1 MLLSINDYSITAKT
15 TREEAYSLACDFAKT
30 IGQDLK
36 PKRKT
41 VSKDKHSVMLIK
53 LGHKGKKFL
62 SERAAVLAAVA
73 CFSEATNIA
82 GLESTNAFLSLHRA
96 TLSVLNWD
104 CVTHKAP
111 SVRVND
117 LSIHDLK
124 RYINKNTSGDCGVR
138 AASLEALY
146 KVFYPKGDIYAL
158 LDKHA
163 CIQFCEITNASVSE
177 NISAHKAFLSIIAK
191 SRETTRPILVTK
203 ALALFKVPSK
213 VLELP
218 RQEAMKTIRRAR
230 NLILVNDSEDHAS
243 ESDKG
248 AAKVRQQKVNVAFDT
263 LQDYLD
269 LSKSEF
275 NKKYRLTV

>member
-1 MLLSINDYSITAKT
+1 MLTSILDYSQTAMT
-15 TREEAYSLACDFAKT
+15 TREEAHALACDFAES
-30 IGQDLK
+30 IGQNLK
-36 PKRKT
+36 PKRKK
-41 VSKDKHSVMLIK
+41 VSREKHSIILIN
-53 LGHKGKKFL
+53 LGFKGKKFI
-62 SERAAVLAAVA
+62 SERAAITAALSCLDDDGIPGDA
-73 CFSEATNIA
+73 ASI
-82 GLESTNAFLSLHRA
+82 NAFLSLHRGKLA
-96 TLSVLNWD
+96 LLNWD

-111 SVRVND
+111 SVSVND

-146 KVFYPKGDIYAL
+146 KVFCPKGDIYAL

-163 CIQFCEITNASVSE
+163 CIQFCEITNTSVSE
-177 NISAHKAFLSIIAK
+177 NLSAHKAFLSIIAK
-191 SRETTRPILVTK
+191 SRETARPVLVTK
-203 ALALFKVPSK
+203 ALALLKVPSK

-218 RQEAMKTIRRAR
+218 RQEVMKTIRRAR